1 MKRADWVQQ
10 HQHRHYWRVYV
21 STSQLFVLWLPTLS
35 YYQDHENQHFPRN
48 SWLLTFV
55 WRIILDKTSVNVANL
70 SWRQYEAVNVS
81 EAVVDR
87 HSRGATQHPLTLAEP
102 AIRQY
107 ITTARDYHNCLIE
120 RNDCVRSDAMTHVLY
135 KLLTTFIVH
144 VPEVVKHKESVYS
157 WFIIYD
163 RQQTEIISARA
174 ESVGWCQWTMC
185 HAEAVQCVHSTMTV
199 TQSTLLVMW
208 GGNSTLWGIAAT
220 SQWEHRAEDTHPPPH
235 LLRSP
240 ITN

>member
-1 MKRADWVQQ
+1 MKINIFQETLDSWHLCEARFLIIHQWMLQIWVED
-10 HQHRHYWRVYV
+10 
-21 STSQLFVLWLPTLS
+21 STKLF
-35 YYQDHENQHFPRN
+35 
-48 SWLLTFV
+48 
-55 WRIILDKTSVNVANL
+55 
-70 SWRQYEAVNVS
+70 NVS

-120 RNDCVRSDAMTHVLY
+120 RIDCVRSDAMTHVLY

-199 TQSTLLVMW
+199 TQSTLLVMR

-220 SQWEHRAEDTHPPPH
+220 SQWEHRAEDTHHPQH